1 MQNLSFTNRIA
12 FYFILST
19 GILVFII
26 FFVTYQIVSTTVNNR
41 VDENLRA
48 EASHHFSELEAI
60 NGKLG
65 FRDLDEW
72 KEKEHD
78 ELNVN
83 PILVQIVDESGNLIE
98 KSPNLKKEQLQLKK
112 GLSGYQIY
120 NQSLNSDLIRQ
131 VQIPFYDGKLIAGY
145 LLVAVPLEAA
155 DMVLRNLKEVMLLT
169 YPFSLLILFF
179 LAKFFASRSI
189 RPVTEII
196 QIAETIDRENLSSRI
211 KLPVNKDE
219 LYQLSETINHLLD
232 RIENAVLREKQFTS
246 DASHELRTPLSII
259 KGTLEVLIRK
269 SRSEEEYKDKIG
281 YCIRETN
288 RLNDLIDQ
296 LLLIARQESKKL
308 NINTV
313 NFNISNLFLEVINRY
328 STKIAEKGS
337 QVSFDFSK
345 EILIHSDYK
354 LLSIILSNLLSNAIK
369 FSPENSKISVTISEK
384 NKVVTCEISDEG
396 IGIPEN
402 ELNKIYEKFY
412 RTSLSGET
420 VAEGSGLGLSI
431 TKRLC
436 DTLDIKLEIT
446 NNANGGTKAVL
457 QIPKKISTITHPL
470 FSL

>member
-1 MQNLSFTNRIA
+1 MKNLSFTNRIA

-19 GILVFII
+19 GILVFLI
-26 FFVTYQIVSTTVNNR
+26 FFATYQIVSSAVNNR

-48 EASHHFSELEAI
+48 EASHHFSELKTDK
-60 NGKLG
+60 GKLA

-98 KSPNLKKEQLQLKK
+98 KSPNLKREQLQLKK
-112 GLSGYQIY
+112 GVSGYQIY
-120 NQSLNSDLIRQ
+120 NQSINDELIRQ
-131 VQIPFYDGKLIAGY
+131 AQIPFYDGKNIAGY
-145 LLVAVPLEAA
+145 LLVAMPLEAA
-155 DMVLRNLKEVMLLT
+155 EMVLKNLKQVLLLT

-189 RPVTEII
+189 RPVAEII
-196 QIAETIDRENLSSRI
+196 QTAETINNENLSSRI
-211 KLPVNKDE
+211 NLPVNKDE

-269 SRSEEEYKDKIG
+269 PRSEEEYKDKIG

-288 RLNDLIDQ
+288 RLDELIGQ
-296 LLLIARQESKKL
+296 LLLIARQESDNL
-308 NINTV
+308 NINAV
-313 NFNISNLFLEVINRY
+313 NFDINNLILEVLNRY
-328 STKIAEKGS
+328 STKIAEKGI
-337 QVSFDFSK
+337 QISFDFSK
-345 EILIHSDYK
+345 EILICSDNN

-369 FSPENSKISVTISEK
+369 FSPENSKILISISEK
-384 NKVVTCEISDEG
+384 NQTVIFEISDEG
-396 IGIPEN
+396 TGIPEN
-402 ELNKIYEKFY
+402 ELNMIYEKFY
-412 RTSLSGET
+412 RAALSEKT
-420 VAEGSGLGLSI
+420 NAEGSGLGLSI

-436 DTLDIKLEIT
+436 GALGIQLDIQ
-446 NNANGGTKAVL
+446 NNAKKGSKAVL
-457 QIPKKISTITHPL
+457 QIPKRV
-470 FSL
+470 